1 MTNLSGKVAV
11 VLGAA
16 GAGNM
21 GQHIARALAD
31 AGAKVVVAGRRAEE
45 LKRFAGTIAGDW
57 ALCDISKKAEVE
69 ALAATVLDRH
79 GKVDIAINATGWG
92 LLKSIHEIT
101 EEELDQIIALQF
113 KGVHYFLSAFVRAM
127 PHGGSLVQI
136 SSATTQCI
144 IDDHAAYIGTKAGS
158 EALIRCVANQ
168 YGPQGIRA
176 NVLSPG
182 FTDSP
187 MTEASFAV
195 PGLVD
200 AFIKEYPLGRVGTSE
215 DIAKAAVWLVSDE
228 CFMSGQNLQIN
239 GGLTLRRNPR
249 PGEIGAAIGAAMAA
263 AGAANAS

>member
-11 VLGAA
+11 VIGAA
-16 GAGNM
+16 GKDNM
-21 GQHIARALAD
+21 GQHIARTLAD
-31 AGAKVVVAGRRAEE
+31 AGAKVVVSGRKAEP
-45 LKRFAGTIAGDW
+45 LKTFAGCIAGDW
-57 ALCDISKKAEVE
+57 ALCDLAKKADVE
-69 ALAATVLDRH
+69 ALASTVLERH

-92 LLKSIHEIT
+92 LLKGLHEIT
-101 EEELDQIIALQF
+101 EEELDQIIALQL

-136 SSATTQCI
+136 SSATTQCV
-144 IDDHAAYIGTKAGS
+144 IDDHAAYIATKAGS

-182 FTDSP
+182 FTLSP
-187 MTEASFAV
+187 MTEQSFAV
-195 PGLVD
+195 PGLAD
-200 AFIKEYPLGRVGTSE
+200 AFVKEYPLGRVGTSE
-215 DIAKAAVWLVSDE
+215 DIAKAALWVVSDD

-249 PGEIGAAIGAAMAA
+249 PHEIQAAVGSAMAA
-263 AGAANAS
+263 MQAGN